1 MVERVSD
8 KDKVE
13 GPIPSTP
20 TNRGPLAQL
29 VERWL
34 CIPKVT
40 SSNLVRSTFFMKN
53 LKKSFPQLTLFFV
66 GNLV

>member
-29 VERWL
+29 VRA
-34 CIPKVT
+34 
-40 SSNLVRSTFFMKN
+40 LVLHTRGHQFESGTVHIFHEK
-53 LKKSFPQLTLFFV
+53 L
-66 GNLV
+66 

>member
-29 VERWL
+29 VRALDLHSKGHQFESGTVH
-34 CIPKVT
+34 IFQKT
-40 SSNLVRSTFFMKN
+40 
-53 LKKSFPQLTLFFV
+53 LKRVFHS
-66 GNLV
+66 